1 MLLRGRQP
9 LGSGVE
15 RPPVHRDIAVAPRLP
30 ADPIEA
36 IVTIVGVGKEHVAG
50 EVASGLLTDIGVSGG
65 QECQGVFFDA
75 RDVSPFQHH
84 WKGPGCVRQVYVRGE
99 TPAVPHGYRDG
110 ALDDLALRRK
120 APGGLIQ
127 GQSRLEAP

>member
-30 ADPIEA
+30 ADPIET
-36 IVTIVGVGKEHVAG
+36 IVAIVGVGNEHVAG

-65 QECQGVFFDA
+65 QECQGVFFDT

-84 WKGPGCVRQVYVRGE
+84 REGPGGVRQVHVGGE

-110 ALDDLALRRK
+110 ALDDVAFRRK
-120 APGGLIQ
+120 APDGPIR
-127 GQSRLEAP
+127 GQSKLEAP